1 MSSMIRRILLA
12 SAALPLAIAGGAAQ
26 AQQSDSWDRMRE
38 RVEAQQPGV
47 MAQTLRQWKSLTESE
62 GFGFDTYANFI
73 EANPGLPR
81 EDLLQRRA
89 ERALDKQAVS
99 AQRLV
104 QFHDKFPPLTNTAK
118 ARYAMALGQLNREEA
133 FRWARDA
140 WRGGE
145 MNSVTEIYLTGLFG
159 SRLTEDDHDAR
170 MNALLWQRSGE
181 ASARQISFV
190 SPAKRDLYMA
200 RLAIVQGS
208 DPANIGLS
216 LPADA
221 RSDPGY
227 LYNQAR
233 HWRRTGQQSA
243 AVALLANAPTMSAP
257 ALDGELWLAETLEV
271 ARGGGASSAF
281 RIASKIDEAFSP
293 GADISDMSYSIRDD
307 YTSLVWLGGTSAL
320 WQLGDPAGAAPLFY
334 RYGAAAKT
342 APTRSKGFYWAGFA
356 AQRAGAMAEADRYY
370 ELAAQYPDM
379 FYGQLALER
388 LGRAFP
394 TIEEPLII
402 PPTAEER
409 QAFADMPLTKAVREA
424 ARGGLDWRDT
434 RFFLTEL
441 ADWADTP
448 AKAQMVHDLAQE
460 LGRRDLAVHLGAA
473 TQANGVAGFERA
485 GYPKLDVPANANWTM
500 VHAISRQE
508 SEFATKALSHA
519 NAYGLMQLIPGT
531 AQDTARN
538 LGVTYSRSALLDDP
552 QYNIRLG
559 DAYFAQLMDRF
570 GGSYP
575 LALVGYN
582 AGPGRAIRWIAS
594 NGDPR
599 KGEISWEEWIEKI
612 PFFETKNYVQRVLG
626 NAVTYEQ
633 LYPEQSRFGTPRT
646 PSQLLGRP
654 VPSR

>member
-1 MSSMIRRILLA
+1 MSSMIHRILLA
-12 SAALPLAIAGGAAQ
+12 SAALPLVLAGGSAT
-26 AQQSDSWDRMRE
+26 AQQADGWDQMRE
-38 RVEAQQPGV
+38 RVEAQQPGA

-62 GFGFDTYANFI
+62 GYGFETYANFI

-81 EDLLQRRA
+81 QDLLQRRA
-89 ERALDKQAVS
+89 ERALDKQAVP
-99 AQRLV
+99 AARLV
-104 QFHDKFPPLTNTAK
+104 AFHDKFPPLTNTAK
-118 ARYAMALGQLNREEA
+118 ARYAMALGQLGRDEA
-133 FRWARDA
+133 FRWARES

-145 MNSVTEIYLTGLFG
+145 MNSVTEVYLSGLFG
-159 SRLTEDDHDAR
+159 SRFTQDDHDTR
-170 MNALLWQRSGE
+170 MDALLWQRSNE
-181 ASARQISFV
+181 AAARAISFV

-200 RLAIVQGS
+200 RLAIIQGS
-208 DPANIGLS
+208 DPQDIGLTVPS
-216 LPADA
+216 EA

-233 HWRRTGQQSA
+233 QWRRSGQQSA
-243 AVALLANAPTMSAP
+243 AVTLLANAQTMSSP
-257 ALDGELWLAETLEV
+257 ALDGELWLAEVLEV
-271 ARGGGASSAF
+271 ARDGSASSAF
-281 RIASKIDEAFSP
+281 RIAQKVDQAFAQ

-307 YTSLVWLGGTSAL
+307 YTSLVWLGGTSAM

-356 AQRAGAMAEADRYY
+356 AQRAGDMAEADRYY
-370 ELAAQYPDM
+370 EMAAQYPDM
-379 FYGQLALER
+379 FYGQLAIER
-388 LGRAFP
+388 LGREFP
-394 TIEEPLII
+394 PMAAPATPQ
-402 PPTAEER
+402 PTAQQR
-409 QAFADMPLTKAVREA
+409 QAFADMALTRAVREA
-424 ARGGLDWRDT
+424 ARGGLNWRDT

-441 ADWADTP
+441 AEWADTP
-448 AKAQMVHDLAQE
+448 AKAQMVYDLAQE

-473 TQANGVAGFERA
+473 TQANGVPGFERV
-485 GYPKLDVPANANWTM
+485 GYPKLDVPTNSNWTM

-552 QYNIRLG
+552 QYNMRLG
-559 DAYFAQLMDRF
+559 NAYFAQLMDRF

-582 AGPGRAIRWIAS
+582 AGPGRAIQWINR

-633 LYPEQSRFGTPRT
+633 LYPEQSRFGTART
-646 PSQLLGRP
+646 PSRFLGRP

>member
-12 SAALPLAIAGGAAQ
+12 SAALPLVLAGGAAN
-26 AQQSDSWDRMRE
+26 AQQADRWDQMRE
-38 RVEAQQPGV
+38 RVEAQQPGA
-47 MAQTLRQWKSLTESE
+47 MAQALRQWKNLTESE
-62 GFGFDTYANFI
+62 GYGFETYANFI

-81 EDLLQRRA
+81 QELIQRRA
-89 ERALDKQAVS
+89 ERALDKQAVP
-99 AQRLV
+99 AARLV
-104 QFHDKFPPLTNTAK
+104 AFHDRFPPLTNTAK
-118 ARYAMALGQLNREEA
+118 ARYAMALGQLGRDEA
-133 FRWARDA
+133 FRWARES

-145 MNSVTEIYLTGLFG
+145 MNSVTEVYLSGLFG
-159 SRLTEDDHDAR
+159 SRFTQADHDMR
-170 MNALLWQRSGE
+170 MDALLWQRSTE
-181 ASARQISFV
+181 AAARAISFV

-200 RLAIVQGS
+200 RLAIIQGS
-208 DPANIGLS
+208 KPQDIGLNV
-216 LPADA
+216 PADA

-233 HWRRTGQQSA
+233 QWRRNGQQSA
-243 AVALLANAPTMSAP
+243 AVALLANAPTMTAP
-257 ALDGELWLAETLEV
+257 ALDGELWLAEVLEV
-271 ARGGGASSAF
+271 ARDGGASSAF
-281 RIASKIDEAFSP
+281 RIAQKVDQAFAP
-293 GADISDMSYSIRDD
+293 DADISDMSYSIRDD
-307 YTSLVWLGGTSAL
+307 YTSLVWLGGTSAM
-320 WQLGDPAGAAPLFY
+320 WQLDDPAGAAPLFY

-356 AQRAGAMAEADRYY
+356 SQRAGNQAEANRYY
-370 ELAAQYPDM
+370 EMAAQYPDM

-388 LGRAFP
+388 LGREFP
-394 TIEEPLII
+394 TIAA
-402 PPTAEER
+402 PPTPQPTEQER
-409 QAFADMPLTKAVREA
+409 VRFAAMPLVQAVKEA

-434 RFFLTEL
+434 RYFLTEL

-448 AKAQMVHDLAQE
+448 TRAQMVYDLAQE

-473 TQANGVAGFERA
+473 TQANGVPGFERV
-485 GYPKLDVPANANWTM
+485 GYPKLDTPINSYWTM

-538 LGVTYSRSALLDDP
+538 LGVTYSRNALLEDP
-552 QYNIRLG
+552 QYNMRLG
-559 DAYFAQLMDRF
+559 NAYFAQLMDRF

-582 AGPGRAIRWIAS
+582 AGPGRAIQWIER

-599 KGEISWEEWIEKI
+599 RGEISWEEWIEKI

-633 LYPEQSRFGTPRT
+633 LYPEDARYGAPRT
-646 PSQLLGRP
+646 PSRFLGRP

>member
-1 MSSMIRRILLA
+1 MIRRILLA
-12 SAALPLAIAGGAAQ
+12 SAALPLVLAGGAAN
-26 AQQSDSWDRMRE
+26 AQQADRWDQMRE
-38 RVEAQQPGV
+38 RVEAQQPGA
-47 MAQTLRQWKSLTESE
+47 MAQALRQWKNLTESE
-62 GFGFDTYANFI
+62 GYGFETYANFI

-81 EDLLQRRA
+81 QELIQRRA
-89 ERALDKQAVS
+89 ERALDKQAVP
-99 AQRLV
+99 AARLV
-104 QFHDKFPPLTNTAK
+104 AFHDRFPPLTNTAK
-118 ARYAMALGQLNREEA
+118 ARYAMALGQLGRDEA
-133 FRWARDA
+133 FRWARES

-145 MNSVTEIYLTGLFG
+145 MNSVTEVYLSGLFG
-159 SRLTEDDHDAR
+159 SRFTQADHDMR
-170 MNALLWQRSGE
+170 MDALLWQRSTE
-181 ASARQISFV
+181 AAARAISFV

-200 RLAIVQGS
+200 RLAIIQGS
-208 DPANIGLS
+208 EPQDIGLNVPAN
-216 LPADA
+216 A

-233 HWRRTGQQSA
+233 QWRRNGQQSA
-243 AVALLANAPTMSAP
+243 AVALLANAPTMTAP
-257 ALDGELWLAETLEV
+257 ALDGELWLAEVLEV
-271 ARGGGASSAF
+271 ARDGGASSAF
-281 RIASKIDEAFSP
+281 RIAQKVDQAFAP
-293 GADISDMSYSIRDD
+293 DADISDMSYSIRDD
-307 YTSLVWLGGTSAL
+307 YTSLVWLGGTSAM
-320 WQLGDPAGAAPLFY
+320 WQLDDPAGAAPLFY

-356 AQRAGAMAEADRYY
+356 SQRAGNQAEANRYY
-370 ELAAQYPDM
+370 EMAAQYPDM

-388 LGRAFP
+388 LGREFP
-394 TIEEPLII
+394 TIAA
-402 PPTAEER
+402 PPTPQPTEQER
-409 QAFADMPLTKAVREA
+409 VRFAAMPLVQAVKEA

-434 RFFLTEL
+434 RYFLTEL
-441 ADWADTP
+441 AEWADTP
-448 AKAQMVHDLAQE
+448 TRAQMVYDLAQE

-473 TQANGVAGFERA
+473 TQANGVPGFERV
-485 GYPKLDVPANANWTM
+485 GYPKLDTPINSYWTM

-538 LGVTYSRSALLDDP
+538 LGVTYSRNALLEDP
-552 QYNIRLG
+552 QYNMRLG
-559 DAYFAQLMDRF
+559 NAYFAQLMDRF

-582 AGPGRAIRWIAS
+582 AGPGRAIQWIER

-626 NAVTYEQ
+626 NAVAYEQ
-633 LYPEQSRFGTPRT
+633 LYPEQARYGTPRT
-646 PSQLLGRP
+646 PSRFLGRP

>member
-12 SAALPLAIAGGAAQ
+12 SAALPLVLAGSPAAAQ
-26 AQQSDSWDRMRE
+26 QADSWDRMRE
-38 RVEAQQPGV
+38 RVEAQQPGA
-47 MAQTLRQWKSLTESE
+47 MAQVLRQWKSLTESE
-62 GFGFDTYANFI
+62 GYGFETYADFI
-73 EANPGLPR
+73 ETNPGLPR
-81 EDLLQRRA
+81 QELLQRRA

-118 ARYAMALGQLNREEA
+118 ARYAMALGQLERDEA
-133 FRWARDA
+133 FRWAREA

-145 MNSVTEIYLTGLFG
+145 MNSVTEIYLSGLFG
-159 SRLTEDDHDAR
+159 SRLAQADHDAR
-170 MNALLWQRSGE
+170 MDALLWQRSEE
-181 ASARQISFV
+181 AAARAISFV
-190 SPAKRDLYMA
+190 SPDKRDLYMA
-200 RLAIVQGS
+200 RLAIIQGA
-208 DPANIGLS
+208 DPAEIGMA
-216 LPADA
+216 LPENA

-233 HWRRTGQQSA
+233 QWRRSGQQAA
-243 AVALLANAPTMSAP
+243 AVALLANAPAMDRP
-257 ALDGELWLAETLEV
+257 VFDGELWLKEALEV
-271 ARGGGASSAF
+271 ARDGGPSSAY
-281 RIASKIDEAFSP
+281 RIARNLDQAFAP
-293 GADISDMSYSIRDD
+293 GADISDMSYAIRDD
-307 YTSLVWLGGTSAL
+307 YTSLAWLGGTSAL
-320 WQLGDPAGAAPLFY
+320 WQLDDPAGAAPLFY

-356 AQRAGAMAEADRYY
+356 AQRAGYMEEADRYY
-370 ELAAQYPDM
+370 EMAAQYPDM

-388 LGRAFP
+388 LGREFP
-394 TIEEPLII
+394 TI
-402 PPTAEER
+402 AETPAPQPSE
-409 QAFADMPLTKAVREA
+409 QEQVQFAAMPLVLAVKEA
-424 ARGGLDWRDT
+424 ARGGLNWRDT

-441 ADWADTP
+441 AEWADTP
-448 AKAQMVHDLAQE
+448 TKAQMVHDLAQD

-473 TQANGVAGFERA
+473 TQANGVPGFERV
-485 GYPKLDVPANANWTM
+485 GYPKLDVPNRAYWTM

-519 NAYGLMQLIPGT
+519 DAYGLMQLIPGT
-531 AQDTARN
+531 ARDTARN
-538 LGVTYSRSALLDDP
+538 LGVTYSKSALLDDP
-552 QYNIRLG
+552 QYNMQLG
-559 DAYFAQLMDRF
+559 NAYFAQLMDRF
-570 GGSYP
+570 DGSYP

-582 AGPGRAIRWIAS
+582 AGPGRAIQWIRRY
-594 NGDPR
+594 GDPR

-646 PSQLLGRP
+646 PSRFLGRP

>member
-12 SAALPLAIAGGAAQ
+12 SAALPLVLAGGAAN
-26 AQQSDSWDRMRE
+26 AQQADRWDQMRE
-38 RVEAQQPGV
+38 RVEAQQPGA
-47 MAQTLRQWKSLTESE
+47 MAQALRQWKNLTESE
-62 GFGFDTYANFI
+62 GYGFETYANFI

-81 EDLLQRRA
+81 QELIQRRA
-89 ERALDKQAVS
+89 ERALDKQAVP
-99 AQRLV
+99 AARLV
-104 QFHDKFPPLTNTAK
+104 AFHDRFPPLTNTAK
-118 ARYAMALGQLNREEA
+118 ARYAMALGQLGRDEA
-133 FRWARDA
+133 FRWARES

-145 MNSVTEIYLTGLFG
+145 MNSVTEVYLSGLFG
-159 SRLTEDDHDAR
+159 SRFTQADHDMR
-170 MNALLWQRSGE
+170 MDALLWQRSTE
-181 ASARQISFV
+181 AAARAISFV

-200 RLAIVQGS
+200 RLAIIQGS
-208 DPANIGLS
+208 KPQDIGLNV
-216 LPADA
+216 PADA

-233 HWRRTGQQSA
+233 QWRRNGQQSA
-243 AVALLANAPTMSAP
+243 AVALLANAPTMTAP
-257 ALDGELWLAETLEV
+257 ALDGELWLAEVLEV
-271 ARGGGASSAF
+271 ARDGGASSAF
-281 RIASKIDEAFSP
+281 RIAQKVDQAFAP
-293 GADISDMSYSIRDD
+293 DADISDMSYSIRDD
-307 YTSLVWLGGTSAL
+307 YTSLVWLGGTSAM
-320 WQLGDPAGAAPLFY
+320 WQLDDPAGAAPLFY

-356 AQRAGAMAEADRYY
+356 SQRAGNQAEANRYY
-370 ELAAQYPDM
+370 EMAAQYPDM

-388 LGRAFP
+388 LGREFP
-394 TIEEPLII
+394 TIAA
-402 PPTAEER
+402 PPTPQPTEQER
-409 QAFADMPLTKAVREA
+409 VRFAAMPLVQAVKEA

-434 RFFLTEL
+434 RYFLTEL
-441 ADWADTP
+441 AEWADTP
-448 AKAQMVHDLAQE
+448 TRAQMVYDLAQE

-473 TQANGVAGFERA
+473 TQANGVPGFERV
-485 GYPKLDVPANANWTM
+485 GYPKLDTPINSYWTM

-538 LGVTYSRSALLDDP
+538 LGVTYSRNALLEDP
-552 QYNIRLG
+552 QYNMRLG
-559 DAYFAQLMDRF
+559 NAYFAQLMDRF

-582 AGPGRAIRWIAS
+582 AGPGRAIQWIER

-626 NAVTYEQ
+626 NAVAYEQ
-633 LYPEQSRFGTPRT
+633 LYPEQARYGTPRT
-646 PSQLLGRP
+646 PSRFLGRP

>member
-62 GFGFDTYANFI
+62 GFGFETYAGFI
-73 EANPGLPR
+73 ESNPGLPR
-81 EDLLQRRA
+81 QDLLQRRA
-89 ERALDKQAVS
+89 EASLDKQAVS

-159 SRLTEDDHDAR
+159 SRLTEDDHDMR

-181 ASARQISFV
+181 AAARQISFV
-190 SPAKRDLYMA
+190 SPAKRDLSMA

-208 DPANIGLS
+208 DPVDIGLS

-257 ALDGELWLAETLEV
+257 ALDGELWLDEALAV
-271 ARGGGASSAF
+271 ARDGGASSAF
-281 RIASKIDEAFSP
+281 RIASKIDEAFAP

-356 AQRAGAMAEADRYY
+356 AQRAGAMADADRYY

-394 TIEEPLII
+394 AIEEPLII

-409 QAFADMPLTKAVREA
+409 QAFADMPLTHAVREA

-448 AKAQMVHDLAQE
+448 ARAQMVHDLAQE

-485 GYPKLDVPANANWTM
+485 GYPKLDVPASANWTM